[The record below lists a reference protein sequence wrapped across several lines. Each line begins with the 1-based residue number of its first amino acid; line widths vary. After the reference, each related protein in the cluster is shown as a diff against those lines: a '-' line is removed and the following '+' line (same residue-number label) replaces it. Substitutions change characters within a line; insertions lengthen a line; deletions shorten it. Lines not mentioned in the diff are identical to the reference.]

1 MLVLKINNLFS
12 KVVLGAIAAKFHS
25 KRLEEKVS
33 SILVKGYKKG
43 AIRWDDQTHVSYPKL
58 YTFCE

>member
-12 KVVLGAIAAKFHS
+12 KVVLGAMAANFHGR
-25 KRLEEKVS
+25 RLEEKVS

-43 AIRWDDQTHVSYPKL
+43 DHPDGTIKHI
-58 YTFCE
+58 